1 MKSEILN
8 PRDAANGIIKS
19 LEQLSNPEGIKGAQ
33 RFFKYPIST
42 YGIKATTLR
51 CIAKE
56 WQGKLKP
63 AWDLDKAIEL
73 CDILMRQ
80 NEIDSKMVGVLIL
93 AEFSKSFKAN
103 MLPTIKIWLEN
114 YCDNWA
120 IVDGLAPWVVGPL
133 IDKYPE
139 LIPKV
144 ISWRESP
151 VMWVRRGAVVA
162 FLPHVRKGKYLDTA
176 YALCESLFGDQED
189 LMHKALGWL
198 LREAGK
204 ADSSRLEKFLLA
216 HGSKI
221 PRTTVRYAIER
232 FPETDRKRLLQ
243 ETRKKLF

>member
-1 MKSEILN
+1 MKNEILN
-8 PRDAANGIIKS
+8 PRDAASNIIKS
-19 LEQLSNPEGIKGAQ
+19 LKRLSNPEGIKGTQ
-33 RFFKYPIST
+33 RFFKHSLST
-42 YGIKATTLR
+42 YGIKSATLR
-51 CIAKE
+51 GIAKD

-73 CDILMRQ
+73 CDILMRK
-80 NEIDSKMVGVLIL
+80 NELDSKMIGVLIL
-93 AEFSKSFKAN
+93 AEFSKFFQPN
-103 MLPTIKIWLEN
+103 MLPIVKIWLEN

-133 IDKYPE
+133 IGKYPE

-144 ISWRESP
+144 MSWSESP

-162 FLPHVRKGKYLDTA
+162 FLPHVRQGKYLDTA

-204 ADSSRLEKFLLA
+204 ADAARLEKYLLIY
-216 HGSKI
+216 GSKI

-232 FPETDRKRLLQ
+232 LPESDRKRLLR
-243 ETRKKLF
+243 ETRKER